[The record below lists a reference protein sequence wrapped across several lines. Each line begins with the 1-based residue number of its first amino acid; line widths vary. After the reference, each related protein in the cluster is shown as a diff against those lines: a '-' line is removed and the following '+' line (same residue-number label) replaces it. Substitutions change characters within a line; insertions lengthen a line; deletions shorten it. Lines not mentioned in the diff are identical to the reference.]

1 MENISNKYVFVD
13 DLKLTEGDAVTFLHR
28 FTDDEGKEWEEEEK
42 CILAYYIDDSKIN
55 LKRSNNKY
63 IWVTKTDIVGK
74 IRQPFFS
81 ESKIKSITS
90 QINNIKNSINELEKE
105 NELIED
111 NRKKNKNNKQIEK
124 LNIKKSLLEKTLK
137 EGTECTQV
145 WITGYEPIEDEE

>member
-13 DLKLTEGDAVTFLHR
+13 DLKLTEGDTVTFLHS

-42 CILAYYIDDSKIN
+42 CILDYYIDDNKIN

-63 IWVTKTDIVGK
+63 IWVTKADIVGK
-74 IRQPFFS
+74 IRKPFFS

-90 QINNIKNSINELEKE
+90 QINNIQNSINTLEKE
-105 NELIED
+105 NEVIED
-111 NRKKNKNNKQIEK
+111 TKKKNKNNKQIEK
-124 LNIKKSLLEKTLK
+124 LNVKKSSLEQTLK
-137 EGTECTQV
+137 EGTEYTQV

>member
-42 CILAYYIDDSKIN
+42 CILAYYIDDNKIN

-63 IWVTKTDIVGK
+63 VWVTKADIVGK
-74 IRQPFFS
+74 MRQPFFS

-90 QINNIKNSINELEKE
+90 QINNIQNSINTLEKE
-105 NELIED
+105 NEVIED
-111 NRKKNKNNKQIEK
+111 TRKKNKNNKQIEK
-124 LNIKKSLLEKTLK
+124 LNVKKSSLEQTLK
-137 EGTECTQV
+137 AGTECTQV
-145 WITGYEPIEDEE
+145 WITGYEPIEGEE